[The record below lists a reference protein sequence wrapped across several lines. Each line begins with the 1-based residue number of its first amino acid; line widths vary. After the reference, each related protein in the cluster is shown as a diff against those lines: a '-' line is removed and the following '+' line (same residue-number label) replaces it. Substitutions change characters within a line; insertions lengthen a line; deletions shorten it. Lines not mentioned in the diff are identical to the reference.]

1 MFSEDFLWLFFV
13 TALFTKDAR
22 IAEYAY
28 IVLMHPVAV
37 LAFLD
42 RQLIVVYTVFH
53 LQSFVRLNF
62 NCIIIVYMYVCS
74 DDCTHAKATT
84 TVTCSTGQK
93 YDMSKVG
100 PHCVFVDL
108 RVLGTN

>member
-1 MFSEDFLWLFFV
+1 MVVFLSL

-28 IVLMHPVAV
+28 IVLMHHVV
-37 LAFLD
+37 FSSCSLD

-62 NCIIIVYMYVCS
+62 NCITIVYTGMYVCS

-93 YDMSKVG
+93 SDRSKVG
-100 PHCVFVDL
+100 PRCVFVDL